1 MSARSQW
8 CFHLLHVAHV
18 GAGQDVRVDV
28 RGWPSRVGVGVAGEG
43 PPPRV
48 EHKLVGD
55 GASDA
60 PQDRA
65 HPEHPVLLEPKK
77 K

>member
-1 MSARSQW
+1 M
-8 CFHLLHVAHV
+8 AHV
-18 GAGQDVRVDV
+18 SAGQDVGVDV
-28 RGWPSRVGVGVAGEG
+28 RRRPPGVGVGVAGEG

-60 PQDRA
+60 PQDRT
-65 HPEHPVLLEPKK
+65 HPEHPVLLEPANK
-77 K
+77 